1 MVEQRPATT
10 PRAEETYLIARTIAT
25 LVLAAGAAQGHA
37 AAPAGPYP
45 DRPIR
50 MVVGFPPGGT
60 ADVLA
65 RAVGRELTDSW
76 GQPVVLDNR
85 PGAGSMIGSDL
96 VSKAAPDGYTLLMVT
111 SSHAVATSM
120 SGNAGYH
127 PVDSFTPITLV
138 AATPLALLANPS
150 VPVKTMKELI
160 AHAKANP
167 GQLNFGSSGSGST
180 THLAGELLNNMAG
193 IRLVH
198 VPYRGGALSMNDLL
212 GGQIQ
217 LLVISWPSAVPQIKA
232 GKAVGIGITS
242 LKRSAALPSVPTF
255 AEGGVAGYEALQWYA
270 VLAPAGM
277 PTPLAQKLNAEIVRI
292 VNLPKLAEFIGNI
305 GADVKTTT
313 LPEFKAYMAEE
324 VTKWS
329 RLAKQ
334 VSQSGR

>member
-1 MVEQRPATT
+1 M
-10 PRAEETYLIARTIAT
+10 IARIVTT
-25 LVLAAGAAQGHA
+25 LVLAAGATQALA
-37 AAPAGPYP
+37 ATSAGPYP

-65 RAVGRELTDSW
+65 RAVGRELTESW
-76 GQPVVLDNR
+76 GQPIVLDNR

-111 SSHAVATSM
+111 SSHAVATGM
-120 SGNAGYH
+120 TGNTGYH

-150 VPVKTMKELI
+150 VPVRTMKELI

-167 GQLNFGSSGSGST
+167 GQLNFGSSGTGST

-232 GKAVGIGITS
+232 GKAVGLGITS
-242 LKRSAALPSVPTF
+242 LKRSTTLSSVPTF
-255 AEGGVAGYEALQWYA
+255 AEGGVTGYEAVQWYA
-270 VLAPAGM
+270 VLGPAGM
-277 PTPLAQKLNAEIVRI
+277 PAPIAQKLNTEIVRI
-292 VNLPKLAEFIGNI
+292 VNLPKVAEFISGI
-305 GADVKTTT
+305 GADGKTSTIE
-313 LPEFKAYMAEE
+313 EFRSYMRDE
-324 VTKWS
+324 VGKWS
-329 RLAKQ
+329 KLARQ
-334 VSQSGR
+334 VSQSNR